1 MEFNELFDQSPVD
14 WVKIKKRLLK
24 NGHTMQTIYAAFKPT
39 EGGGRIVVNVVDE
52 RLAKDLL
59 RTITKIRS
67 GDSRI
72 EATKKGNSHRAKTSG
87 GILNVYPAGQSFPQ
101 TVICSG
107 NVYQSEFIPT
117 TQALIIEN
125 IELFLR
131 LEETLM
137 FIEECCSGSF
147 TLENMDIVF
156 GSGNAIASSHNR
168 AFLSVYQELFC
179 LFDIDQGGLEAH
191 KNLCAMLN
199 TDKIGFLYPRDLNER
214 VLSSARFLTPEQQVK
229 LIKFKASL
237 PIHESIKGLILAN
250 YKTLEQEDYL
260 YG

>member
-87 GILNVYPAGQSFPQ
+87 GIFITASALSAVSVTTTEDLFP
-101 TVICSG
+101 
-107 NVYQSEFIPT
+107 
-117 TQALIIEN
+117 N
-125 IELFLR
+125 IGR
-131 LEETLM
+131 
-137 FIEECCSGSF
+137 
-147 TLENMDIVF
+147 
-156 GSGNAIASSHNR
+156 IASVWS
-168 AFLSVYQELFC
+168 
-179 LFDIDQGGLEAH
+179 
-191 KNLCAMLN
+191 
-199 TDKIGFLYPRDLNER
+199 
-214 VLSSARFLTPEQQVK
+214 
-229 LIKFKASL
+229 
-237 PIHESIKGLILAN
+237 
-250 YKTLEQEDYL
+250 
-260 YG
+260 